1 VKAFITGSAMY
12 APKRIVSNEEI
23 AGILGLTPQ
32 RIYES
37 SGIRRRH
44 WAEGGVRTSALAAQ
58 ALCRALDDAE
68 LRPDQ
73 IDYLV
78 LGTMTPDHL
87 VPGTAPAVQK
97 SLGLPSIPALD
108 IRNTCC
114 NTLYGLQLARSLVG
128 AGTARHVA
136 LCFAE
141 LQSAWL
147 DLTPASGTTS
157 MLFGDGAAAM
167 IVSAPEHRSRTALQV
182 VDVQLRTDGS
192 YTEALGL
199 RGPGPEWLR
208 NRAGDHRP
216 ELVPH
221 MNGQKVLLRASRS
234 MAAVCRT
241 LLASH
246 DLRPQ
251 DVRWIVP
258 HQANENVMHQL
269 LRLLGIA
276 RHADRLVSIMSE
288 YGNTSSASMGMALDS
303 LRRSGRLQAG
313 DYILMPAF
321 GAGFTW
327 GAALCVVSSST

>member
-1 VKAFITGSAMY
+1 MY
-12 APKRIVSNEEI
+12 APERVVSNEEI

-44 WAEGGVRTSALAAQ
+44 WAERGVRTSALAAR

-73 IDYLV
+73 IDYLI
-78 LGTMTPDHL
+78 LGTMTPDQL
-87 VPGTAPAVQK
+87 VPGIAPAVQK
-97 SLGLPSIPALD
+97 SLGLPPVPALD

-114 NTLYGLQLARSLVG
+114 NTLYGLQLARSLVA

-141 LQSAWL
+141 VQSAWL
-147 DLTPASGTTS
+147 DLTAASGTTS

-167 IVSAPEHRSRTALQV
+167 IVSAPEHRSRAALQV
-182 VDVQLRTDGS
+182 VDVLMRTDGGHA
-192 YTEALGL
+192 EALGL
-199 RGPGPEWLR
+199 RGPGPESLR
-208 NRAGDHRP
+208 NPSTDHLP
-216 ELVPH
+216 DLVPH
-221 MNGQKVLLRASRS
+221 MDGQKVLLRASRS
-234 MAAVCRT
+234 MATVCRT
-241 LLASH
+241 LLTSH
-246 DLRPQ
+246 NLRPQ

-269 LRLLGIA
+269 LRRLGIA
-276 RHADRLVSIMSE
+276 RHADHLVSIISE

-303 LRRSGRLQAG
+303 LRRSGHLRAD